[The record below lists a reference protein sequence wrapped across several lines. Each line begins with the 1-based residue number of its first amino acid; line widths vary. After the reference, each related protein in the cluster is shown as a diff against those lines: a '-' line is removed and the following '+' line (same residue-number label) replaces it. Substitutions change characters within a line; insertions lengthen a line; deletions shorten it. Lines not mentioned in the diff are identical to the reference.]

1 MKLFNK
7 KKQVSKNISDPQVND
22 GEQDNAEMANNTHPA
37 KPVKGWPFSLK
48 KKGSDESGRDAEN
61 AGEIKATASQKSKRF
76 FSIKRKVADKATGE
90 EEQPSVDEVK
100 PVKPPRQWFW
110 MKKKKADENSVGIEE
125 QPKKSKEPK
134 AVSAPRRWR
143 VVMVGIFLLLLF
155 TLSGAGIGYASGI
168 QQRQAQET
176 QQKLVTAATHFNY
189 GVQAMLQSN
198 YEVARLQFE
207 YVLQIEP
214 NFPGLQEKYTQTML
228 EIAKNSQPTPTIMP
242 TPTADTRGVETLFA
256 QAQQL
261 LNAKQGTAALVVL
274 DTLRNQDIHYRTLE
288 VDALYY
294 MALRFSGIDKIAVQ
308 ADQEGGL
315 YDLTL
320 ASRFAPL
327 DHEALNYATW
337 ARNYITAISYWNV
350 NWERVVFYLNQ
361 VYSASPGLQ
370 DSKGNSVR
378 SRTIEA
384 LWRYGDVLMNKN
396 DFCEAAKYYQYSLNI
411 IQQDKVAALYNTA
424 NLRCLG
430 PSLTQAAIPT
440 NTPVVVP
447 TPTTQVIPE
456 TPTP

>member
-1 MKLFNK
+1 MRC
-7 KKQVSKNISDPQVND
+7 S
-22 GEQDNAEMANNTHPA
+22 AH
-37 KPVKGWPFSLK
+37 
-48 KKGSDESGRDAEN
+48 
-61 AGEIKATASQKSKRF
+61 
-76 FSIKRKVADKATGE
+76 KV
-90 EEQPSVDEVK
+90 V
-100 PVKPPRQWFW
+100 
-110 MKKKKADENSVGIEE
+110 
-125 QPKKSKEPK
+125 
-134 AVSAPRRWR
+134 
-143 VVMVGIFLLLLF
+143 
-155 TLSGAGIGYASGI
+155 
-168 QQRQAQET
+168 
-176 QQKLVTAATHFNY
+176 
-189 GVQAMLQSN
+189 
-198 YEVARLQFE
+198 
-207 YVLQIEP
+207 
-214 NFPGLQEKYTQTML
+214 
-228 EIAKNSQPTPTIMP
+228 
-242 TPTADTRGVETLFA
+242 
-256 QAQQL
+256 
-261 LNAKQGTAALVVL
+261 NAKQGTAALVVL

-294 MALRFSGIDKIAVQ
+294 LALRFSGIEKIAIQ

-361 VYSASPGLQ
+361 VFSASPGLQ

-411 IQQDKVAALYNTA
+411 MQQDKVAALYNNA

-456 TPTP
+456 VTPETPTP

>member
-7 KKQVSKNISDPQVND
+7 KKKETENNPNPQVN
-22 GEQDNAEMANNTHPA
+22 GSEPDNAEMANNNQPA
-37 KPVKGWPFSLK
+37 QTGQTWQFYLK
-48 KKGSDESGRDAEN
+48 KKGVNESADDAEN
-61 AGEIKATASQKSKRF
+61 AGESAASTTPKSKRF
-76 FSIKRKVADKATGE
+76 FFKKRKAAEKVPGE
-90 EEQPSVDEVK
+90 EEQPSNGAVK
-100 PVKPPRQWFW
+100 PAKPPWQWFW
-110 MKKKKADENSVGIEE
+110 MKKNNADENPAGNEE
-125 QPKKSKEPK
+125 QPKKSKEPRP
-134 AVSAPRRWR
+134 VSAPRPWR
-143 VVMVGIFLLLLF
+143 VVLVGIFLLLLF
-155 TLSGAGIGYASGI
+155 ALSGAGMGYASGI
-168 QQRQAQET
+168 QQRLAQET

-207 YVLQIEP
+207 YVLQIDQ
-214 NFPGLQEKYTQTML
+214 NFPGLQEKYTQTMI
-228 EIAKNSQPTPTIMP
+228 EIAKNSQPTPTMIP
-242 TPTADTRGVETLFA
+242 TPTADMRGVETMFT

-261 LNAKQGTAALVVL
+261 VNAKQGTAALVVL
-274 DTLRNQDIHYRTLE
+274 DTLRNQDIRYRTLE

-294 MALRFSGIDKIAVQ
+294 MALRFSGIEKIAVQ

-320 ASRFAPL
+320 ASHFAPL

-337 ARNYITAISYWNV
+337 ARNYITAISFWNV
-350 NWERVVFYLNQ
+350 NWERVVYYLNQ

-396 DFCEAAKYYQYSLNI
+396 DFCEAAEYYQYSLNI
-411 IQQDKVAALYNTA
+411 MQQDKVAALYNSA
-424 NLRCLG
+424 NLRCIG
-430 PSLTQAAIPT
+430 PSLTLTAIP
-440 NTPVVVP
+440 PAPPAVVETP
-447 TPTTQVIPE
+447 TPEVIPE